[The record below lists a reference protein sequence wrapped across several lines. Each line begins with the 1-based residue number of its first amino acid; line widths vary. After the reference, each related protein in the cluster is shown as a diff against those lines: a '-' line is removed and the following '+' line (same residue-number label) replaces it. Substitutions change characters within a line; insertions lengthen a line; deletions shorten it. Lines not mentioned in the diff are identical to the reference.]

1 MDSLQFLNHLL
12 NFFAPA
18 LCIALLVPLG
28 ARTLLKKVP
37 STPVLYRQIAVNFI
51 LCGTGLGLSL
61 LFFGRDGKMATYAV
75 MTLLC
80 ASSQWLMLRGWR
92 A

>member
-18 LCIALLVPLG
+18 MCVALLVPLG
-28 ARTLLKKVP
+28 ARILMKKV
-37 STPVLYRQIAVNFI
+37 SASPVLSTQMGVN
-51 LCGTGLGLSL
+51 LVVCGMVSGLGL

-75 MTLLC
+75 MALLC
-80 ASSQWLMLRGWR
+80 ASSQWFMMRGWR